1 MTLQSAN
8 SVGEVEVDPTP
19 ALTTI
24 IDPPAVTIGNASAA
38 ESDGEIV
45 FEVELSAS
53 STRQVTVELSNR
65 GRHRHRGARGLRQGL
80 GKPDVCRRA
89 DQRQH
94 HRSGLSTITL
104 DEADRETFTVR
115 LSDPK
120 YGRLGDTGITATGTI
135 MDDDEPPALTIA
147 DASAKE
153 SAGEIAFRV
162 SLDAPS
168 GRPVAVKYR
177 TEEGTAKPGED
188 YGDTDGTVTLEAG
201 QTAATIR
208 VRLLNDTLEEPDE
221 TFTVRLMEL
230 ENELTHA
237 ELADP
242 TATGTIIDDDVSV
255 AQVWLARFGRT
266 VATHVVDAVG
276 ERLNEAAGRSSEAA
290 IAGHPL
296 QPAPIPAEWQE
307 STPIPFRT
315 LAGHDLV
322 AGSSFRLA
330 SSGDEDEA
338 ADGGSKWTGWGR
350 GAVTRLAGKEPK
362 ADLLLRGTIAT
373 GTAGVDYDWG
383 GVLTG
388 LAMAYT
394 GGGGNFKTDEP
405 YLEPRSGT
413 AESWLLS
420 AHPYARVSVVDGLE
434 VWGLLGYGLGMM
446 TLTEDASVNTD
457 IRMMMGAAGV
467 RGILLTPMANGGF
480 GVAVSSDGFAMRANA
495 DAAGH
500 QPAVEADAVRGRLLV
515 EGSYD
520 AQLGDGSVLIPM
532 VEAGMRYDA
541 GHAEEGFGA
550 ELGGGV
556 RYVKPEWGLTAT
568 ANGRF
573 VLAHQDRGFQEW
585 GLRGSLQWSPGA
597 GGLGP
602 SLGVNTSV
610 GTAASG
616 VQRLWS
622 QGATP
627 IPAAPE
633 SDAPAGRLDAQLGYG
648 MSVDLLGTD
657 ALLMPYAGLTL
668 ADGGTQAYRVGGR
681 ANLGPAFSLSLQGER
696 RESSGA
702 APAHGITLSGSLHW

>member
-1 MTLQSAN
+1 M
-8 SVGEVEVDPTP
+8 
-19 ALTTI
+19 I
-24 IDPPAVTIGNASAA
+24 
-38 ESDGEIV
+38 
-45 FEVELSAS
+45 LSAPKNA
-53 STRQVTVELSNR
+53 RLEGNTVS
-65 GRHRHRGARGLRQGL
+65 
-80 GKPDVCRRA
+80 
-89 DQRQH
+89 
-94 HRSGLSTITL
+94 
-104 DEADRETFTVR
+104 
-115 LSDPK
+115 
-120 YGRLGDTGITATGTI
+120 ATGTI
-135 MDDDEPPALTIA
+135 IDNDDPPALTIA
-147 DASAKE
+147 DAGAKE

-168 GRPVAVKYR
+168 GREVAVSYR
-177 TEEGTAKPGED
+177 TEDGTAKAGED
-188 YGDTDGTVTLEAG
+188 YGPTDGSLTIAAG
-201 QTAATIR
+201 RTDATIL
-208 VRLLNDTLEEPDE
+208 VALMNDILEEEEE
-221 TFTVRLMEL
+221 TFTVRLL
-230 ENELTHA
+230 DPVNA
-237 ELADP
+237 ELADS
-242 TATGTIIDDDVSV
+242 TATGTILDDDVSV

-266 VATHVVDAVG
+266 IATHVVDAVG

-296 QPAPIPAEWQE
+296 QPAPIPAESQE
-307 STPIPFRT
+307 SRLIPYRT
-315 LAGHDLV
+315 LAGHELI

-446 TLTEDASVNTD
+446 TLTEDASVHTD
-457 IRMMMGAAGV
+457 IRLMMGAAGV
-467 RGILLTPMANGGF
+467 RGILLTPVANGGF

-520 AQLGDGSVLIPM
+520 AQLGDGSVLTPI

-585 GLRGSLQWSPGA
+585 GLRGSLRWSPGA

-633 SDAPAGRLDAQLGYG
+633 SAAPAGRLDAQFGYG

-681 ANLGPAFSLSLQGER
+681 ANLGSSFSLSLEGQR